1 MAQINFEYIWR
12 RSMQQSNTNNL
23 QIISFSNETKQDK
36 KLLKKFVDFHW
47 EHYKDDPQY
56 IPLLDYEYLGFKLIG
71 IHGFFEPDNLFFK
84 HAEMKFFLAK
94 KNGQVVGRCNAFIN
108 FNHNKHWN
116 DKVGFFGQFET
127 IDDKNV
133 AEALIKTAEDWL
145 KSKGMEAIRGPQN
158 LPVNEAT
165 PGLLTEGFDSRPVM
179 YYHYNKPYYEK
190 LVQDAGFKPIK
201 RVLSWEVNPFN
212 PMEEKLERIA
222 QLVIKRYKVKFEAW
236 GERKLKVRK
245 QEMFEIYNDAW
256 NDNFG
261 FVPFT
266 QEEFFTIIDDMMLIM
281 DKSLFM
287 FLYVEDEPAAFFGA
301 VPNVT
306 EKMKPSKFCNRCE
319 LLRAVKMVLG
329 ARKTKGYR
337 LGYLGVKKKFRN
349 LGLPAVMLWKEKINS
364 QEKGYQYCD
373 MGWVLDDN
381 EKIVSLVEMMSCK
394 SSKIYTI
401 FEKEIS

>member
-1 MAQINFEYIWR
+1 
-12 RSMQQSNTNNL
+12 MQQTNTNNL
-23 QIISFSNETKQDK
+23 QILSFSNETKQDK
-36 KLLKKFVDFHW
+36 KLLKKFVNFHW

-71 IHGFFEPDNLFFK
+71 IHGFFEPSNLFLK
-84 HAEMKFFLAK
+84 HAEMKFFLAQ
-94 KNGQVVGRCNAFIN
+94 KNGQVVGRCNAFVN

-179 YYHYNKPYYEK
+179 YYHYNKPYYAK
-190 LVQDAGFKPIK
+190 LVQDAGFKPVK
-201 RVLSWEVNPFN
+201 RVLSWEVNPQN

-222 QLVIKRYKVKFEAW
+222 QLVIKRYNVKFEAW
-236 GERKLKVRK
+236 GDRKLKVRK
-245 QEMFEIYNDAW
+245 QEMYEIYNDAW

-266 QEEFFTIIDDMMLIM
+266 QEEFYTIIDDMMLIM
-281 DKSLFM
+281 DKGLFM
-287 FLYVEDEPAAFFGA
+287 FLYIEDEPAAFFGA

-306 EKMKPSKFCNRCE
+306 EKMKPLKFRKRCE
-319 LLRAVKMVLG
+319 LLRAIKMILG
-329 ARKTKGYR
+329 KGSTKGYR

-349 LGLPAVMLWKEKINS
+349 MGLPAVMLWKEKIYS

-373 MGWVLDDN
+373 MGWVLEDN
-381 EKIVSLVEMMSCK
+381 DKVISLIEMVGSET
-394 SSKIYTI
+394 SKVYTI
-401 FEKEIS
+401 FEKRIS